1 MIIHA
6 ISVNKRQKED
16 INMGKFSKFYILL
29 AAVALWGCSTA
40 DDSPLSSDR
49 TWEASLMASKLDI
62 QIQNLE
68 DSTDNAEETTR
79 SLFVGGQSGT
89 NFIKLWDNSDV
100 VQVYKAGTYVGTLV
114 PDNKGNQRSTL
125 SGTLTGDFAEG
136 DELTLYMPSGDL
148 NYTGQDGTIGTMSS
162 YFDFMKTTAKV
173 ASVEDGKVTTDAIK
187 FESVQAYMLLKFK
200 DEDGKLLHIKE
211 VQIMAKNAK
220 LVTQQPMNGTPSY
233 TSTLTI
239 ITPHVNSQIDDY
251 PTEVYVAI
259 KNDYTKKETY
269 AFTVIATDGKTYK
282 SISNVSTTLS
292 VGALGTANIAVRCS
306 NPDIQTQTAITPPE
320 SDDPDV
326 QQVTL

>member
-1 MIIHA
+1 MSKIIN
-6 ISVNKRQKED
+6 SL
-16 INMGKFSKFYILL
+16 FLL
-29 AAVALWGCSTA
+29 IVATLWGCSTA
-40 DDSPLSSDR
+40 DDSPLSSNR
-49 TWEASLMASKLDI
+49 TWNASLMASKLDI
-62 QIQNLE
+62 QIENLE
-68 DSTDNAEETTR
+68 DSTDNADDATR

-100 VQVYKAGTYVGTLV
+100 VQVYKAGTYVGTLI

-125 SGTLTGDFAEG
+125 SGTLTGDFAVG

-148 NYTGQDGTIGTMSS
+148 DYTGQDGTIGTMSS
-162 YFDFMKTTAKV
+162 YFDYMKTTAKV

-187 FESVQAYMLLKFK
+187 FESVQAYLLLRFK

-211 VQIMAKNAK
+211 VQITTKNAK
-220 LVTQQPMNGTPSY
+220 LVTQQPMNGTASY
-233 TSTLTI
+233 TGTLTI
-239 ITPHVNSQIDDY
+239 ITPHVSNQIDDY

-259 KNDYTKKETY
+259 KNDYTKKETH

-282 SISNVSTTLS
+282 SISNMSATLT
-292 VGALGTANIAVRCS
+292 VGGLTIANIAVRCS